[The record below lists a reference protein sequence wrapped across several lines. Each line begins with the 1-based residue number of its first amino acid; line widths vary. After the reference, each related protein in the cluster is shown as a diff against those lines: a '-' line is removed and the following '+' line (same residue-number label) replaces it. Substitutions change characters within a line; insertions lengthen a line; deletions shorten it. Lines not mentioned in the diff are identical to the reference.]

1 MAHTSASPQGCT
13 YFKLRQLLRSVS
25 RLYDAEIGQAGLKG
39 TQFSLLGYVL
49 ALGPVNPGEL
59 AERMGLDGSTLTR
72 NLRLLQEQGWVRQGP
87 GANARERRVE
97 ITPEDQAKHAEARVH
112 WKRAQQTLNQ
122 VLEPGEVAH
131 LHAAMDRAQALLH
144 DREHGGADPAA

>member
-59 AERMGLDGSTLTR
+59 AERMGLNSSTLTR
-72 NLRLLQEQGWVRQGP
+72 NLRLLQEQG
-87 GANARERRVE
+87 
-97 ITPEDQAKHAEARVH
+97 
-112 WKRAQQTLNQ
+112 
-122 VLEPGEVAH
+122 
-131 LHAAMDRAQALLH
+131 
-144 DREHGGADPAA
+144 